1 MRSDVARRT
10 TRLGARTAAAAATG
24 LLTAGL
30 LAVGAA
36 VPASADEP
44 TGQTDQLWINAPIE
58 QTLPLGGGSDGEP
71 QSRSLNIGLSHDN
84 DNFAVTD
91 GRLTVDISGIAGVA
105 EVTWPENCTPSG
117 TTAVCGVPE
126 VPIIGDAYGPQVHLT
141 VRAAEGAAAGAHGR
155 ITYAAVA
162 TGGPTGSLEAPLDS
176 FETTLTVAGGPDLSL
191 GNVAPVKG
199 AQPGSTHTVPF
210 KLTNKGDD
218 RSEGFTARLVASY
231 GLDLVTRYPEC
242 TYRTIGGDDYAP
254 MTEATCTFDE
264 VLEPGESFALP
275 EPMRVALAPHAY
287 AERLDIS
294 VEPGNG
300 ATDLAEE
307 DNYTIASLGAVNTAD
322 FEARGARVAGVAGE
336 TVTAELGFRNN
347 GPAWLGNLGSGDPVA
362 LVDFT
367 VPEGVTVTSAP
378 EECVARS
385 LDGVDS
391 WPSSAGAPR
400 YVCKLPYWSL
410 PDTAHAF
417 SFKLRIDWVVP
428 DATGSVVLRPSFG
441 SEPFPFDPNPGNNTA
456 RLVVNATSDA
466 TPAG

>member
-105 EVTWPENCTPSG
+105 EVTWPDNCTPSG

-210 KLTNKGDD
+210 TLTNKGDD

-287 AERLDIS
+287 DERLDIS

-378 EECVARS
+378 EECIART
-385 LDGVDS
+385 LDGNGS
-391 WPSSAGAPR
+391 LPGRTGAPR
-400 YVCKLPYWSL
+400 YVCDLPYWTL
-410 PDTAHAF
+410 PDTTHAF
-417 SFKLRIDWVVP
+417 PFKLRIDRVVP
-428 DATGSVVLRPSFG
+428 DATGQVVLRPSFG
-441 SEPFPFDPNPGNNTA
+441 STPFPFDPDAGNNTA